1 MAHTIDTTART
12 VSVPD
17 SVEVVD
23 KKRYLLEVCDEVLYS
38 SRFSTVSDIKRMIA
52 DKVLDD
58 VDVKFYWDLAIGLTP
73 VEVGDELLPMVID
86 LFLTICGKIQTIKQK
101 GYTKIKSIEKKKLF

>member
-1 MAHTIDTTART
+1 
-12 VSVPD
+12 
-17 SVEVVD
+17 
-23 KKRYLLEVCDEVLYS
+23 
-38 SRFSTVSDIKRMIA
+38 MIA

-86 LFLTICGKIQTIKQK
+86 LFLTIRSHAFTKGFVEKYKQ
-101 GYTKIKSIEKKKLF
+101 